1 MDLKIVQM
9 IGDGSQLYRT
19 CDFIFKENE
28 VIWVM
33 DSPLKKSKVVALSR
47 KDLSISIY
55 QSVPGPAWYIV
66 NKIRGRYLLSIAAEP
81 GNSVVTDGAQ
91 ILMSLDGTSWERLLY
106 LKKDIWPYIFKYG
119 ICEIGSDVDG
129 YFYINYQSTKFNDG
143 HSEVFK
149 VPTIMEY

>member
-1 MDLKIVQM
+1 MLPLKDMCPYIISPEDGLQESDCLAGIAAKHIGAIRWMKIHYIWVCTGDKDGECHIIVLSMDLKIVQM

-47 KDLSISIY
+47 KYSSISIY

-81 GNSVVTDGAQ
+81 E
-91 ILMSLDGTSWERLLY
+91 ILL
-106 LKKDIWPYIFKYG
+106 
-119 ICEIGSDVDG
+119 
-129 YFYINYQSTKFNDG
+129 
-143 HSEVFK
+143 
-149 VPTIMEY
+149 